1 MANKGLH
8 TFAEIM
14 SQPLVWK
21 EALEVFQARAV
32 GLRALW
38 EECSFDEVIFTGCGS
53 TYYLSLTGAALFQQ
67 LTGVTARAYPA
78 SELIFYPPYRNGKT
92 YLLVTVSRSG
102 TTSETIEAARVF
114 REQAT
119 GKIVGVGCYSE
130 SPLMQ
135 SADLA
140 LVIDS
145 ARERSV
151 AQTRSFSSMLVVVQL
166 IAGYLGGQGDATRLT
181 AMPDVCERIL
191 NDYHEAAQKLGED
204 QRLERFFFLGSH
216 ARYGVACEA
225 MLKLKEMSLSYSEAF
240 HPLEFRH
247 GPMSM
252 VNENTLLIGLL
263 GDSAYNHEAAVLKD
277 MTGRGARTL
286 AIANSHS
293 AGWANPISLRADVP
307 EWARPVLY
315 LPALQ
320 LMAYYRALANGQ
332 DPDRPTN
339 LEAVVSL
346 DNLRS

>member
-14 SQPLVWK
+14 SQPLVWR
-21 EALEVFQARAV
+21 EALEAFQARAI

-38 EECSFDEVIFTGCGS
+38 NETAFDEAIFTGCGS
-53 TYYLSLTGAALFQQ
+53 TYYLSLAGAALFQQ
-67 LTGVTARAYPA
+67 LTGVSARAYPA
-78 SELIFYPPYRNGKT
+78 SELIFYPPYRTNKT

-102 TTSETIEAARVF
+102 TTSETIEAAHIF
-114 REQAT
+114 RERAA
-119 GKIVGVGCYSE
+119 GKIIGVGCYGE

-145 ARERSV
+145 ARERSI
-151 AQTRSFSSMLVVVQL
+151 AQTRSFSSMLVMVQL
-166 IAGYLGGQGDATRLT
+166 IAGYLGGQGDATLLAT
-181 AMPDVCERIL
+181 LPNGCERLL
-191 NDYHEAAQKLGED
+191 NDHHEFAQRLGED
-204 QRLERFFFLGSH
+204 QRLERFYFLGSH

-225 MLKLKEMSLSYSEAF
+225 MLKLKEMSLSHSEAF

-252 VNENTLLIGLL
+252 VNENTLIVGLL
-263 GDSAYNHEAAVLKD
+263 GESAYNHETAVLKE
-277 MTGRGARTL
+277 MAGRGARTL
-286 AIANSHS
+286 AIANTHT

-307 EWARPVLY
+307 EWGQPVLY
-315 LPALQ
+315 LPVLQ

-332 DPDRPTN
+332 DPDHPTN

-346 DNLRS
+346 DNLR